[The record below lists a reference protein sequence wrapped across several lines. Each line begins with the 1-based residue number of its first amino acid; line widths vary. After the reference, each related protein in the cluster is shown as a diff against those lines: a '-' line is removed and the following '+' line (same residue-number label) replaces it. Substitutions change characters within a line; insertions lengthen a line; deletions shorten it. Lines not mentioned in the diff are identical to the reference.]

1 MPPRTNDQWLSD
13 LRDQGPAREAALA
26 DLRAQVLAGLPRALS
41 PFLSPG
47 DPRFEALTEE
57 TAQETLLRVLAKL
70 DTFEGRSQF
79 STWVYKIAVRIA
91 LSELRRQK
99 WKDVSLD
106 ELLEQKDDP
115 EAYAEASS
123 EGAAGVRVPPG
134 LEADPAAGPERA
146 AERAD
151 LLRTVDRI
159 ILEELTDKQRKALV
173 AAGVRGMPLEEVA
186 RRMGMQRNALYKLLH
201 DGRLR
206 LKRRL
211 EREGLSVGELL
222 ALFEDGK

>member
-1 MPPRTNDQWLSD
+1 MRTNSDWLTD
-13 LRDQGPAREAALA
+13 LRSTGPGRESALE
-26 DLRAQVLAGLPRALS
+26 DLRALVLAGLPRALA
-41 PFLSPG
+41 PWLSAS
-47 DPRFEALTEE
+47 DPRFEALAEE

-79 STWVYKIAVRIA
+79 TTWVYKIAVRIA

-99 WKDVSLD
+99 WRDVSLD
-106 ELLEQKDDP
+106 ELLEQKDEPDGRP
-115 EAYAEASS
+115 TLP
-123 EGAAGVRVPPG
+123 GV
-134 LEADPAAGPERA
+134 EADPSTGPEQA

-151 LLRTVDRI
+151 LLRRVDRM
-159 ILEELTDKQRKALV
+159 ILEELTEKQRKALV
-173 AAGVRGMPLEEVA
+173 AAGIRGMPIDEVA

-206 LKRRL
+206 LRRRL

-222 ALFEDGK
+222 AMFEKSK

>member
-1 MPPRTNDQWLSD
+1 MPRSNDEWLAD
-13 LRDQGPAREAALA
+13 LHSQGPAREAALA

-41 PFLSPG
+41 PWLSPS
-47 DPRFEALTEE
+47 DPRFEALAEE

-99 WKDVSLD
+99 WRDVSLD

-115 EAYAEASS
+115 ESS
-123 EGAAGVRVPPG
+123 PGAGSRPG
-134 LEADPAAGPERA
+134 LEADPAAGPEQA

-151 LLRTVDRI
+151 LLRQVDRI
-159 ILEELTDKQRKALV
+159 ILEELTDKQRRALV

-222 ALFEDGK
+222 ALFENGK

>member
-1 MPPRTNDQWLSD
+1 MPQRTNDEWLSD
-13 LRDQGPAREAALA
+13 LRDPGAAREAALE

-41 PFLSPG
+41 PYLSPG
-47 DPRFEALTEE
+47 DPRFEALAEE
-57 TAQETLLRVLAKL
+57 TAQETLLRVLDKL

-79 STWVYKIAVRIA
+79 STWVYKIEVRIA

-115 EAYAEASS
+115 EGRAESRA
-123 EGAAGVRVPPG
+123 EGSVPAGRPG

-151 LLRTVDRI
+151 LLRQVDRI
-159 ILEELTDKQRKALV
+159 ILEELTEKQRRALV
-173 AAGVRGMPLEEVA
+173 AAGVRGMPIEEVA

-211 EREGLSVGELL
+211 EREGLSVSELL

>member
-1 MPPRTNDQWLSD
+1 MRSNSDWLAELGSP
-13 LRDQGPAREAALA
+13 GPAREAALA
-26 DLRAQVLAGLPRALS
+26 DLRAQVLAALPRALS
-41 PFLSPG
+41 PWLASS
-47 DPRFEALTEE
+47 DPRFEALAEE
-57 TAQETLLRVLAKL
+57 TAQETLLRVLDKL
-70 DTFEGRSQF
+70 ETFEGRSQF
-79 STWVYKIAVRIA
+79 TTWVYKIAVRIA

-99 WKDVSLD
+99 WRDVSLD

-115 EAYAEASS
+115 DERPARPE
-123 EGAAGVRVPPG
+123 
-134 LEADPAAGPERA
+134 LEADPAVGPERA

-151 LLRTVDRI
+151 LLQRVDRM
-159 ILEELTDKQRKALV
+159 ILEELTEKQRKALV
-173 AAGVRGMPLEEVA
+173 AAGVRGMPIDEVA

-222 ALFEDGK
+222 SLFERGS